1 MKTRSLLSDLR
12 NFFVGFAMGTA
23 NVIPGVS
30 GGTML
35 FIMGAFEELVDAIRK
50 VASAETLR
58 MVCRFQFK
66 ALFRELPWRFLLGL
80 GAGILIS
87 FATVAKLFVWLL
99 ENHPQL
105 TYAFF
110 FGLIVGSIVT
120 VNRQLGKWT
129 AGAGISFVVGA
140 AVAFAVVSLVPVS
153 TPNTWYVYLL
163 CGAICIIAMILPG
176 LSGSFLLLLFG
187 QYNFVWN
194 AVGNAARFQFSVA
207 ELGALLW
214 LSLGCALGLG
224 GFSHLL
230 NYLMKRFRSAT
241 IAALIGFMV
250 GSLPRIW
257 PWYAPRGVLVN
268 AKGVEVPYGISFRAP
283 VLDRTF
289 LPILI
294 AAIVGLVLVLGIE
307 MLSRKK
313 GGASSE
319 GAQN

>member
-1 MKTRSLLSDLR
+1 MKKTSFITDLR

-58 MVCRFQFK
+58 MVCRFQIK
-66 ALFRELPWRFLLGL
+66 RLFQELPWRFLLGL
-80 GAGILIS
+80 GAGIVVS

-110 FGLIVGSIVT
+110 FGLIIGSIVT

-129 AGAGISFVVGA
+129 AGAGVSFFAGTA
-140 AVAFAVVSLVPVS
+140 IAFAVVSLIPVS

-176 LSGSFLLLLFG
+176 LSGSFLLLLLG

-207 ELGALLW
+207 ELGALVW
-214 LSLGCALGLG
+214 LALGCVLGLG

-257 PWYAPRGVLVN
+257 PWYAPRGILVN
-268 AKGVEVPYGISFRAP
+268 AKGVEVPYGISFKAP
-283 VLDRTF
+283 VFDGTF

-294 AAIVGLVLVLGIE
+294 AAVFGLVLVLGIE
-307 MLSRKK
+307 FLSRKR
-313 GGASSE
+313 GGEAPE
-319 GAQN
+319 GAKN